1 MNNLIEKFQSKNS
14 IKNIIGLIIGALA
27 GYLYYHFIGCTSG
40 GCAITSNPYMSI
52 LWGAVLGYL
61 LFDMYKIKDRTKE
74 SDQTT

>member
-1 MNNLIEKFQSKNS
+1 MNNLIEKIQSKNS
-14 IKNIIGLIIGALA
+14 IKNIIGLVIGALA

-61 LFDMYKIKDRTKE
+61 LFDMYKIKDKTKE